1 MKKRVSQHHDDYI
14 EWLYIWLRVRV
25 IESDDDDKRD
35 EYESRHSK
43 RRNNIL
49 KMNVFVIHFIVLSL
63 FPVLTSPTVI
73 MMMMTMIFYS
83 VLQYIISLPSAKNS
97 AQVCTRQTQMSL
109 HMDRILEF
117 SFFFT
122 FFKLL
127 QIDGFGKFRWKFIIQ
142 LYFSFKFFLL
152 LDSIEFFMYRSDP
165 FHNQSTNEINFRDI
179 KLFSLYFCFF
189 SSLIYEED

>member
-1 MKKRVSQHHDDYI
+1 M
-14 EWLYIWLRVRV
+14 WVRV
-25 IESDDDDKRD
+25 IECDDDDERD

-43 RRNNIL
+43 RRNNSL
-49 KMNVFVIHFIVLSL
+49 KMNVFVIHFIVISL
-63 FPVLTSPTVI
+63 FAMLTSPTVI
-73 MMMMTMIFYS
+73 MMMMTMIFHS

-122 FFKLL
+122 FLYNFF
-127 QIDGFGKFRWKFIIQ
+127 QNDDFGEFRWKFIIQ
-142 LYFSFKFFLL
+142 LFFPSNFFSR
-152 LDSIEFFMYRSDP
+152 DSIEFFMYRSDP

-179 KLFSLYFCFF
+179 KLFSLYFYFF

>member
-1 MKKRVSQHHDDYI
+1 M
-14 EWLYIWLRVRV
+14 RVRV
-25 IESDDDDKRD
+25 IECDDDDKRD

-117 SFFFT
+117 SFFFSLFLN
-122 FFKLL
+122 FFKSTISANSDGNLL
-127 QIDGFGKFRWKFIIQ
+127 FNYIFP
-142 LYFSFKFFLL
+142 L
-152 LDSIEFFMYRSDP
+152 
-165 FHNQSTNEINFRDI
+165 N
-179 KLFSLYFCFF
+179 FSLAR
-189 SSLIYEED
+189 LN